1 MVARRQ
7 RLHPPSPAAPL
18 TGLRLH
24 IRLVV
29 GLVLGLRLR
38 LRARRAQ
45 PPARLHEVALVRIP
59 VEAASL
65 GLVRL
70 EPTAAKATP
79 AKATAAAVA
88 SIRRDGLARPSAVPD
103 PVGPWPA
110 WLLDG
115 YAEVRV
121 HHPRSPGRRTSSV
134 ILVLVLVAGVPT
146 EEIVYGIGARHT
158 RSRLHDVHHRLPPRA
173 ALGQLLAVRYGR
185 GGSVLDGG
193 SVLVLAVAMDLTQ
206 VMRWAARTSL
216 VVIRGPRAG
225 VRGHHRSTQRPA
237 EKLKDL
243 VHQLLRRAAL
253 HGAHLLPL
261 SRPNVPG
268 FLLEELHELAPVVA
282 LLGDARCRRVE
293 AVQGDII
300 GVVPGYDLGEHV
312 AVRQVPGA
320 SNGVEGRVSTR
331 SNFRDAC
338 QKKKARLGRTRGGS
352 RTSWRS

>member
-1 MVARRQ
+1 M
-7 RLHPPSPAAPL
+7 
-18 TGLRLH
+18 
-24 IRLVV
+24 
-29 GLVLGLRLR
+29 
-38 LRARRAQ
+38 
-45 PPARLHEVALVRIP
+45 
-59 VEAASL
+59 
-65 GLVRL
+65 
-70 EPTAAKATP
+70 
-79 AKATAAAVA
+79 
-88 SIRRDGLARPSAVPD
+88 
-103 PVGPWPA
+103 
-110 WLLDG
+110 LDG

-121 HHPRSPGRRTSSV
+121 HHPRSPGRRTDV
-134 ILVLVLVAGVPT
+134 LVLVLVAGVPT

-216 VVIRGPRAG
+216 VVFRGPRAG

-293 AVQGDII
+293 AVQGDFI

-320 SNGVEGRVSTR
+320 SKGVEGRVSTR

-338 QKKKARLGRTRGGS
+338 QKKSASRTDARGIAHLLAFLICDSRSRERIHFNCTLGRAAPGS
-352 RTSWRS
+352 REPPSAPGMSGSARFYSGVFGSPERCQRGLISPCL